1 MTNVAP
7 KVSMDAVALTS
18 TLDLYVGQFK
28 VATYSYANGMITV
41 AALAADLLLDNGAV
55 NTLVAGKRDW
65 ITHLFNAG
73 FPGLDAVVQRSPLFR
88 TIPIGQNF
96 IYTDQY
102 VEDNATFSAYICVGI
117 VKGKVGDAT
126 CFSYSYDKVAKLTT
140 VYAHNQFVWTPMQY
154 NAFIACIIRGLDRV
168 NADVGQ

>member
-41 AALAADLLLDNGAV
+41 AQLANNLVLDKEAA

-65 ITHLFNAG
+65 ITHMFNAG
-73 FPGLDAVVQRSPLFR
+73 FPGLDAAVQKSPLFR

-96 IYTDQY
+96 VYTDQY
-102 VEDNATFSAYICVGI
+102 VEDANTFSAYICIGI

-126 CFSYSYDKVAKLTT
+126 CFSYSYDKAAKLTT
-140 VYAHNQFVWTPMQY
+140 VFAHNQFVWTPLQY
-154 NAFIACIIRGLDRV
+154 AAFIAMIIRGLDRV
-168 NADVGQ
+168 NADV